1 MQRSPPAYYLAFN
14 IFMWG
19 QCALQRGLLVRW
31 RWVFA
36 DKMVVLGAGVLLC
49 CQAAAKN
56 FGTLAALRVLSGA

>member
-19 QCALQRGLLVRW
+19 QYGLHQ
-31 RWVFA
+31 
-36 DKMVVLGAGVLLC
+36 GAGMCDLLLMRDDATVGVLLC

-56 FGTLAALRVLSGA
+56 FATLAALRVLSGA